1 MTRSPE
7 SRVRTGLGWAV
18 HAYTATGLVLG
29 AGIVALLM
37 QPERTADTYRACFLL
52 MLAAVVVDAT
62 DGTLARAVRIKEAVP
77 GFDGRRLDD
86 LVDFLLYTC
95 LPLLLID
102 RAGVL
107 PDGWRWVLVAALVA
121 SAYGF
126 CQADVKTADGA
137 FVGFPSYW
145 NIVAFYLFA
154 LPVSG
159 GWAVGLVLGLAALT
173 FVPSRYPYP
182 TQPGRVN
189 RVMLV
194 LSVPWAVVLAVALAF
209 AWTEETFRSLVW
221 VSVVYPVLY
230 LGTSWAASL
239 RRVVSG
245 EVPRPAVGD

>member
-1 MTRSPE
+1 MLKRLILS
-7 SRVRTGLGWAV
+7 
-18 HAYTATGLVLG
+18 TAS
-29 AGIVALLM
+29 
-37 QPERTADTYRACFLL
+37 
-52 MLAAVVVDAT
+52 
-62 DGTLARAVRIKEAVP
+62 
-77 GFDGRRLDD
+77 
-86 LVDFLLYTC
+86 

-107 PDGWRWVLVAALVA
+107 PDGSRWVLVAALVA

-159 GWAVGLVLGLAALT
+159 GWAVALVLGLAALT

-182 TQPGRVN
+182 TQPGWVN
-189 RVMLV
+189 RVLLV
-194 LSVPWAVVLAVALAF
+194 LSVPWAVLLAAALAF
-209 AWTEETFRSLVW
+209 AWEEETFRALVR

-230 LGTSWAASL
+230 LGTAWAASL

-245 EVPRPAVGD
+245 EVPRPSVGD